1 MHSRSS
7 ARDPLLSGYAGLTA
21 DSRRVQ
27 SGWLF
32 AALRGVKADGR
43 DYIDQAL
50 DAGAATILTDAV
62 SDEVA
67 ARIRDRAELLMSDNP
82 RLCLAQLAAQHYGRQ
97 PSRIALVTGT
107 NGKTSTVEFTRQLW
121 ALLGT
126 KAASLGTLGL
136 SLPDGRHEGSVGSM
150 TTPDPVGLAEMLAH
164 LAEDGIE
171 HVAIEAS
178 SHGLDQERLSGVKAS
193 VGVFTSF
200 SRDHLDYHQTP
211 EAYLDAK
218 LRLFRERLPEGAP
231 AVVCA
236 DLSVSEAVLA
246 AAREHGLDLWDYGEQ
261 AERLALLSHKPIPGG
276 QRLVMRLDGQSFTVD
291 LPLVGDFQALNAMAA
306 LGIVLSLGADRTQA
320 VEALTQLRGVDGRLQ
335 LAGSTVEGATVYV
348 DYAHTP
354 DALEAALSAL
364 RPSTAGDLWVVFGA
378 GGDRDQGKR
387 PEMGGA
393 ALAKADRIVVTDDNP
408 RSEDPAIIRQMI
420 MAVCPQAEE
429 IGDRAQAI
437 ASAVARLGPGDVLL
451 IAGKGHEAGQTIGTT
466 VLPFDDL
473 QQAQAALEARS

>member
-1 MHSRSS
+1 
-7 ARDPLLSGYAGLTA
+7 
-21 DSRRVQ
+21 
-27 SGWLF
+27 
-32 AALRGVKADGR
+32 
-43 DYIDQAL
+43 
-50 DAGAATILTDAV
+50 
-62 SDEVA
+62 
-67 ARIRDRAELLMSDNP
+67 
-82 RLCLAQLAAQHYGRQ
+82 
-97 PSRIALVTGT
+97 
-107 NGKTSTVEFTRQLW
+107 
-121 ALLGT
+121 
-126 KAASLGTLGL
+126 
-136 SLPDGRHEGSVGSM
+136 
-150 TTPDPVGLAEMLAH
+150 
-164 LAEDGIE
+164 
-171 HVAIEAS
+171 
-178 SHGLDQERLSGVKAS
+178 
-193 VGVFTSF
+193 
-200 SRDHLDYHQTP
+200 
-211 EAYLDAK
+211 
-218 LRLFRERLPEGAP
+218 
-231 AVVCA
+231 
-236 DLSVSEAVLA
+236 
-246 AAREHGLDLWDYGEQ
+246 
-261 AERLALLSHKPIPGG
+261 LALLSHKPIPGG